1 MAQKVIFLFFIEI
14 IISVLYLNQGCNV
27 ITPAPTPTPIP
38 TATPMPTST
47 PTTEPTEDPTS
58 YLIVPGKGVAGLQIN
73 KSILDDVKKLLGEST
88 SRPTTEQGYI
98 KINYETQKL
107 TFWFD
112 SKKNILKCILI
123 ENASYKTA
131 EGIGVGSS
139 SFDISKSYPKGAQDK
154 DKKVYYADDG
164 TDYYYDVGT
173 ITSIFISKRAA
184 VVPTPT
190 RPPTPTPFPPPPPEY
205 TSSAKE
211 AIDAL
216 QALHSVVKV
225 GISYKDYPGKL
236 ADCKIKIDKF
246 LRDNPTEYVPGLN
259 TKIEQAMSAYEDSL
273 TWWDMKFASGHVA
286 NFVDNSNPTVVYCFQ
301 VYPNMGADM
310 STHRDESGTMYFI
323 DDGLPLLWGYASK
336 YIDEASNLLNA
347 RK

>member
-1 MAQKVIFLFFIEI
+1 MTQKVIFLFFIGI
-14 IISVLYLNQGCNV
+14 IILFLYLNQGCN
-27 ITPAPTPTPIP
+27 IIPPA
-38 TATPMPTST
+38 PTST
-47 PTTEPTEDPTS
+47 PTSTTTPIPTSTPTIEPTEDPIT
-58 YLIVPGKGVAGLQIN
+58 YLIVPGNGIAGLQIN
-73 KSILDDVKKLLGEST
+73 KSTLDDVKKLFGEALSK
-88 SRPTTEQGYI
+88 PKNEQNYI
-98 KINYETQKL
+98 KINYEIQKL

-123 ENASYKTA
+123 ENTSYKTA

-139 SFDISKSYPKGAQDK
+139 SFDISKSSPKGVQDK
-154 DKKVYYADDG
+154 DKKIYYANDG

-184 VVPTPT
+184 VIPTPT
-190 RPPTPTPFPPPPPEY
+190 CPPSPTPLPPPPPEY
-205 TSSAKE
+205 ISSAKE

-225 GISYKDYPGKL
+225 GISYKDYPSKL

-246 LRDNPTEYVPGLN
+246 LRDNPNEYIPGLN
-259 TKIEQAMSAYEDSL
+259 TKIEQSMSVYEDSL
-273 TWWDMKFASGHVA
+273 TWWDMKFTSEHVA
-286 NFVDNSNPTVVYCFQ
+286 NFVEDSDPTIVYCFKK
-301 VYPNMGADM
+301 YPNMLADM

-336 YIDEASNLLNA
+336 YIDEASDLLNA